1 MYAPVYHEEE
11 QIILVVDDNLVNL
24 KLLTGMLSQHGYKVN
39 AANDAREAL
48 AQIKVEYPNLIL
60 LDIKMPDMNGYQ
72 LCSLLKSRAETQNIP
87 IIFFSGITQ
96 SIEKIKA
103 FSVGGVDFITKPF
116 QSIEVIIRIEHQ
128 LKLAALQ
135 KELLKKNTILEAEL
149 KYRSRM
155 ESLLVRQKVHLERE
169 IKQRKFMEN
178 LLRDHNQML
187 SRQANIDA
195 LTQVANRRHFD
206 GYFTREWQR
215 ANNESQ
221 PLSLVL
227 CDVDY
232 FKLYNDNYGHQEGDS
247 CLYKVA
253 QTLASVANLPGDL
266 VARYGGEEFV
276 LILPDTYNY
285 AAIAVIQNIQRLIAD
300 LKITHK
306 RSEVSDYVTLS
317 FGGVTLLPNERI
329 NQEELLRRADES
341 LYRAKRKGRNQV
353 CWFEDHPILNPN
365 LTESKH
371 LNGFG

>member
-39 AANDAREAL
+39 AANNAKEAL
-48 AQIKVEYPNLIL
+48 EQIKVESPDLIL
-60 LDIKMPDMNGYQ
+60 LDIKMPEINGYQ
-72 LCSLLKSRAETQNIP
+72 LCSLIKSRAETQNIP

-116 QSIEVIIRIEHQ
+116 QGIEVIIRIEHQ

-135 KELLKKNTILEAEL
+135 KELLQKNKVLEEEL
-149 KYRSRM
+149 CHRSKM
-155 ESLLVRQKVHLERE
+155 EALLMRQKAHLERE
-169 IKQRKFMEN
+169 IKQRKFMEG
-178 LLRDHNQML
+178 LLRDRNLRL

-206 GYFTREWQR
+206 GCFIREWQR
-215 ANNESQ
+215 ATNESQ

-232 FKLYNDNYGHQEGDS
+232 FKLYNDNYGHQEGDR

-285 AAIAVIQNIQRLIAD
+285 AAIAVIQNIQRLIAG
-300 LKITHK
+300 LKIIHK
-306 RSEVSDYVTLS
+306 KSVVSNYVTLS
-317 FGGVTLLPNERI
+317 FGGVTLLPNEKIAR
-329 NQEELLRRADES
+329 EDLLKRADES
-341 LYRAKRKGRNQV
+341 LYRAKHKGRNQV
-353 CWFEDHPILNPN
+353 CWFEEHPILNPD
-365 LTESKH
+365 LTESHH
-371 LNGFG
+371 LNGLG

>member
-1 MYAPVYHEEE
+1 
-11 QIILVVDDNLVNL
+11 
-24 KLLTGMLSQHGYKVN
+24 
-39 AANDAREAL
+39 
-48 AQIKVEYPNLIL
+48 
-60 LDIKMPDMNGYQ
+60 MPEMNGYQ
-72 LCSLLKSRAETQNIP
+72 LCSLLKNRVETQSIP
-87 IIFFSGITQ
+87 IIFFSGITK

-116 QSIEVIIRIEHQ
+116 QGIEVIIRIEHQ

-135 KELLKKNTILEAEL
+135 KELLKKNTILEEEL
-149 KYRSRM
+149 KYRSKM
-155 ESLLVRQKVHLERE
+155 ESLLVRQKTQLERE
-169 IKQRKFMEN
+169 IKQRTFMEG
-178 LLRDHNQML
+178 LLRDRNQKL

-206 GYFTREWQR
+206 GCFTREWQQ
-215 ANNESQ
+215 ATKESQ

-232 FKLYNDNYGHQEGDS
+232 FKLFNDNYGHQEGDR

-253 QTLASVANLPGDL
+253 QTIASVANLPSDL

-276 LILPDTYNY
+276 LILPDTYSY

-306 RSEVSDYVTLS
+306 KSEVSDYVTLS
-317 FGGVTLLPNERI
+317 FGGVTLLPNEKI
-329 NQEELLRRADES
+329 TLEGLLKRADES

-353 CWFEDHPILNPN
+353 CWSEDHPIPNPD
-365 LTESKH
+365 LTESQH
-371 LNGFG
+371 FNGLG